1 MLILALEL
9 GGVELFNNC
18 DAKKNHIVST
28 RCNFKGAS
36 QLILPRGLVLIF
48 RMGS

>member
-9 GGVELFNNC
+9 GGVVLFNNC
-18 DAKKNHIVST
+18 DAKKNQIVST
-28 RCNFKGAS
+28 RCNLKGAS
-36 QLILPRGLVLIF
+36 KVILPKGLVLIF